1 MIKLTMLFKNYGLT
15 EGKAMLDTNTILNA
29 FPGLVYAYKA
39 DSDKIIYMNN
49 SAKELLGNSIG
60 KTRTETLNGI
70 LTLRHDMRPYRIY
83 TGGDV
88 TVGIYSAVNGM
99 TYAVYSSRE
108 DTGDGE
114 IIVETAVDITDA
126 EEERKEYRVRLNRE
140 HLIVSCI
147 MELQDNKPFDD
158 TIDKILQ
165 LTGNFLEAEHVYLF
179 KYENEF
185 MVKTHSW
192 CGKNS
197 SSPEIVQKIKML
209 DVFKNHTSTV
219 INDVREL
226 KKEYPEGYLF
236 LQHMGIKN
244 LIAAPIYVDSEFVGV
259 IGADNL
265 PNRNMD
271 DGKSIF
277 LTLSAFISTVIVR
290 DRASNALRRLSY
302 VDTLTGIYNRNKFI
316 EDCDILA
323 QDGETNFGVVYMDL
337 NGLKEINDK
346 NGHGE
351 GDSAIKEIAAVIRSV
366 FGKYDCYRIGGDEFA
381 VICRNTDEETFNLL
395 IDEFARQND
404 NSKHKIAVGYRYS
417 QSAGDINEVV
427 KAADENMYRDK
438 KAFYRH
444 TGQYGRYRV
453 RNDSYIAIST
463 PERIKNLMR
472 DNRFV
477 IWFQPRFS
485 AVTNEMCGSEAFIRF
500 FGEDGMIVSPMDFI
514 PEMEEN
520 DTIHLLDLYVFRRVC
535 EYLAGWIKKGRKALP
550 VSINMSHSTL
560 EKPNIIEN
568 IMEIWYDYNVPKEL
582 IVIEV
587 SENHDRG
594 GITDIAEILS
604 ELKKSGFRLAIDNFG
619 SKYADLYLFAELK
632 FDILKLDGDMVYKI
646 ETDKKTQLLSTS
658 IMQICHNENIRI
670 VAAGVENEQ
679 ELTALREIGCDEVQG
694 YYFDKPMSW
703 DKFENKYL

>member
-1 MIKLTMLFKNYGLT
+1 
-15 EGKAMLDTNTILNA
+15 MLDTNTILNA
-29 FPGLVYAYKA
+29 FPGIVYAYKA
-39 DSDKIIYMNN
+39 DSDEIIYMNN
-49 SAKELLGNSIG
+49 PAKELFGNSLG
-60 KTRTETLNGI
+60 KTRTETLDGV

-83 TGGDV
+83 TGEDV

-99 TYAVYSSRE
+99 TYAVYSSLTRS
-108 DTGDGE
+108 DGE
-114 IIVETAVDITDA
+114 SIVVETAVDISDA
-126 EEERKEYRVRLNRE
+126 EEERREYRVRLNRE

-147 MELQDNKPFDD
+147 MEMQNNKPFDD
-158 TIDKILQ
+158 TIDRILM
-165 LTGNFLEAEHVYLF
+165 LAGNFLGAEHVYLF
-179 KYENEF
+179 KCEDGF

-192 CGKNS
+192 SGENS
-197 SSPEIVQKIKML
+197 SSPEIIQKIKAL
-209 DVFKNHTSTV
+209 DVFRNQTSTV
-219 INDVREL
+219 ITDVRDL

-236 LQHMGIKN
+236 LQHMGVKK
-244 LIAAPIYVDSEFVGV
+244 LIAAPIYVENEFVGV

-265 PNRNMD
+265 PDENMD

-277 LTLSAFISTVIVR
+277 LTLSAFISTIIVR
-290 DRASNALRRLSY
+290 ERASNALRRLSY
-302 VDTLTGIYNRNKFI
+302 VDTLTSIYNRNKFI
-316 EDCDILA
+316 EDCDMLA
-323 QDGETNFGVVYMDL
+323 QSDETGFGVVYMDL

-351 GDSAIKEIAAVIRSV
+351 GDSAIKEIAETIRKV

-381 VICRNTDEETFNLL
+381 VICRGADEETFDRLVA
-395 IDEFARQND
+395 EFGEKNAE
-404 NSKHKIAVGYRYS
+404 SKHKIAMGYRYS
-417 QSAGDINEVV
+417 QQKGDINEVV

-453 RNDSYIAIST
+453 RNDNYIAIST

-485 AVTNEMCGSEAFIRF
+485 AVTSEMCGSEAFIRF

-520 DTIHLLDLYVFRRVC
+520 DTIYLLDLYVFRRVC
-535 EYLAGWIKKGRKALP
+535 EYLAGWIEKGKSVLP

-568 IMEIWYDYNVPKEL
+568 IMEIWYDYNIPKEL

-587 SENHDRG
+587 SENQDRG
-594 GITDIAEILS
+594 GVTDIAEILS
-604 ELKKSGFRLAIDNFG
+604 DLKKSGFRLAIDNFG

-658 IMQICHNENIRI
+658 IMQICHDENIRI

-703 DKFENKYL
+703 DKFEEKYL

>member
-1 MIKLTMLFKNYGLT
+1 M
-15 EGKAMLDTNTILNA
+15 EGRRMLDTNTILNA
-29 FPGLVYAYKA
+29 FPGVVYAYKA
-39 DSDKIIYMNN
+39 DSDEVIYMNKP
-49 SAKELLGNSIG
+49 AKEFFGTDKIG
-60 KTRTETLNGI
+60 KTRAEMLNGI
-70 LTLRHDMRPYRIY
+70 LTLRHDMRPYKLY
-83 TGGDV
+83 TGKNMS
-88 TVGIYSAVNGM
+88 VGIYSAVNGM
-99 TYAVYSSRE
+99 TYAVYSSR
-108 DTGDGE
+108 TKAGGE
-114 IIVETAVDITDA
+114 EIVVDTAVDISDA
-126 EEERKEYRVRLNRE
+126 EEERREYKVRLNRE
-140 HLIVSCI
+140 HIVVSSI
-147 MELQDNKPFDD
+147 IKLQDNKPFDE
-158 TIDKILQ
+158 TIEYILS
-165 LTGNFLEAEHVYLF
+165 LAGNFLEAEHVYLF
-179 KYENEF
+179 KFEDGS

-192 CGKNS
+192 CGENC
-197 SSPEIVQKIKML
+197 SSPEITQKIKAL
-209 DVFKNHTSTV
+209 DVFNQHKST
-219 INDVREL
+219 IITDVRTI
-226 KKEYPEGYLF
+226 KENYPEGYLF
-236 LQHMGIKN
+236 LKHMGVKR
-244 LIAAPIYVDSEFVGV
+244 LIAAPIYVEDEFVGV

-265 PNRNMD
+265 PVEKID
-271 DGKSIF
+271 DGESIF
-277 LTLSAFISTVIVR
+277 LALSAFISTVIVR
-290 DRASNALRRLSY
+290 DRAASALRKLSY
-302 VDTLTGIYNRNKFI
+302 IDTLTSIYNRNKFI
-316 EDCDILA
+316 EDCDEMERS
-323 QDGETNFGVVYMDL
+323 GETGFGVVYMDL

-351 GDSAIKEIAAVIRSV
+351 GDSAIKEIAETIRGV

-381 VICRNTDEETFNLL
+381 VICRGADEDTFNKLVAE
-395 IDEFARQND
+395 ISEQNAK
-404 NSKHKIAVGYRYS
+404 SKHKIAMGYRYS
-417 QSAGDINEVV
+417 CQAGDINEVV

-485 AVTNEMCGSEAFIRF
+485 AITNELCGSEAFIRF

-520 DTIHLLDLYVFRRVC
+520 DTIYLLDLYVFRRVC
-535 EYLAGWIKKGRKALP
+535 EYLAGWIEKGKNVFP
-550 VSINMSHSTL
+550 VSVNMSRSTL

-582 IVIEV
+582 IAIEV
-587 SENHDRG
+587 SENQDRG
-594 GITDIAEILS
+594 GVTDIAEILS

-679 ELTALREIGCDEVQG
+679 ELIALREIGCDEVQG

-703 DKFENKYL
+703 DKFEDKYL

>member
-1 MIKLTMLFKNYGLT
+1 M
-15 EGKAMLDTNTILNA
+15 EGRKMLDTNTILNA
-29 FPGLVYAYKA
+29 FPGVVYAYKA
-39 DSDKIIYMNN
+39 DSGEIIYMNKP
-49 SAKELLGNSIG
+49 AKELLGNSLG
-60 KTRTETLNGI
+60 KTRDEMLSGI
-70 LTLRHDMRPYRIY
+70 LTLRHDMRPYKIY
-83 TGGDV
+83 TGENV
-88 TVGIYSAVNGM
+88 SVGIYSAVNGM
-99 TYAVYSSRE
+99 TYAVYSSHTKS
-108 DTGDGE
+108 DVGE
-114 IIVETAVDITDA
+114 IVVETAVDISDA
-126 EEERKEYRVRLNRE
+126 EEERKEYKVRLNRE

-165 LTGNFLEAEHVYLF
+165 LAGHFLEAEHVYLF
-179 KYENEF
+179 KYENGF

-192 CGKNS
+192 CGENC

-209 DVFKNHTSTV
+209 DVFNNHTSIV

-236 LQHMGIKN
+236 LQHMGVKR
-244 LIAAPIYVDSEFVGV
+244 LIAAPIYVDNEFVGV

-265 PNRNMD
+265 PDRNMD

-277 LTLSAFISTVIVR
+277 LTLSAFISTIIVR
-290 DRASNALRRLSY
+290 ERASNALRKLSY
-302 VDTLTGIYNRNKFI
+302 IDTLTSIYNRNKFI
-316 EDCDILA
+316 EDCDEMERS
-323 QDGETNFGVVYMDL
+323 GETGFGVVYMDL

-351 GDSAIKEIAAVIRSV
+351 GDSAIKEIAETIRGV

-381 VICRNTDEETFNLL
+381 VICRGADEDTFNKLVAE
-395 IDEFARQND
+395 ISEQNAK
-404 NSKHKIAVGYRYS
+404 SKHKIAMGYRYS
-417 QSAGDINEVV
+417 CREGDINEVV

-485 AVTNEMCGSEAFIRF
+485 AITNELCGSEAFIRF

-520 DTIHLLDLYVFRRVC
+520 DTIYLLDLYVFRRVC
-535 EYLAGWIKKGRKALP
+535 EYLAGWIEKGKNVFP
-550 VSINMSHSTL
+550 VSVNMSRSTL

-582 IVIEV
+582 IAIEV
-587 SENHDRG
+587 SENQDRG
-594 GITDIAEILS
+594 GVTDIAEILS

-679 ELTALREIGCDEVQG
+679 ELIALREIGCDEVQG

-703 DKFENKYL
+703 DKFEDKYL